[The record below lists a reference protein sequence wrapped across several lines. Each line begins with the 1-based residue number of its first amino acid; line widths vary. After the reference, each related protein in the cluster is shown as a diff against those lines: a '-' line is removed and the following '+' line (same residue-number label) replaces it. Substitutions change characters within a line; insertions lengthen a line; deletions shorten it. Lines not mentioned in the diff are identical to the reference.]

1 MERIIQLILLLG
13 LLLNTSCINKQR
25 KFQSEATNDTKIAII
40 GFNDSLID
48 ITVTDKDKLSDKDTV
63 IYEVPGYWLWF
74 TKELP
79 SKYKNQ
85 DFLMWTECKVYWEN
99 VAVINV
105 FVTNPTETPLEYGR
119 KWTLR
124 KLNEQGEWVTP
135 KTRYS
140 PIIWEQDLLI
150 DSKAPL
156 LYCFRFPIGEYY
168 HLPKGIYRIGKSFA
182 LQGKKDFDLYAEF
195 EIK

>member
-1 MERIIQLILLLG
+1 MKRIIQLILLLG

-25 KFQSEATNDTKIAII
+25 KFQSKATNDTKVAVI
-40 GFNDSLID
+40 GVAKNLTDTI
-48 ITVTDKDKLSDKDTV
+48 VTDKDKLADKDTV

-79 SKYKNQ
+79 PKYQNQ
-85 DFLMWTECKVYWEN
+85 DFLMWTERKVYWEN

-119 KWTLR
+119 KWILK
-124 KLNEQGEWVTP
+124 KLNEQGKWVSP
-135 KTRYS
+135 KTKYP
-140 PIIWEQDLLI
+140 PIVWEQDLLI
-150 DSKAPL
+150 DSKAPV

-168 HLPKGIYRIGKSFA
+168 HLPKGMYRIGKSFA
-182 LQGKKDFDLYAEF
+182 LQGKENFDLHAEF